1 MVQLI
6 QVLANLLTL
15 IVIVDVLAS
24 WVLPNP
30 YHPFRQAVH
39 RIVDPMLAPIR
50 RLIPP
55 VGMIDFSPMVLI
67 LVIQV
72 IEVVLVNLL
81 AR

>member
-1 MVQLI
+1 MVQF
-6 QVLANLLTL
+6 VRALANLVTL
-15 IVIVDVLAS
+15 VVIVDILAS

-30 YHPFRQAVH
+30 YHPFRLAVH
-39 RIVDPMLAPIR
+39 RLVEPMLAPIR
-50 RLIPP
+50 RLVPP
-55 VGMIDFSPMVLI
+55 VGMIDVSPMILI

>member
-1 MVQLI
+1 MVQFI
-6 QVLANLLTL
+6 RALANLVTL
-15 IVIVDVLAS
+15 VVIVDVVAS

-39 RIVDPMLAPIR
+39 RLVEPMLAPIR
-50 RLIPP
+50 RLVPP
-55 VGMIDFSPMVLI
+55 VGMIDFSPMILI
-67 LVIQV
+67 LLIQV